1 MRCPS
6 SIRVG
11 RLLGISIRVH
21 WALLALGGVSIVT
34 GQGWPV
40 VLAFLAVTAHE
51 MAHVTVARSLGLDAM
66 DIELMPF
73 GGRTRMA
80 GLESREPSVEA
91 LVASAGPLS
100 SSLLAALTVAC
111 RPFIPVNPTLAD
123 FFVNVNLGLALF
135 NLLPAGSL
143 DGGRI
148 WRALRASRVGY
159 DRAEREVLRAERA
172 LAVML
177 LVAALVAAVFGALW
191 WQVLLVAGLLY
202 WAGERA
208 PHFAYWAVR
217 DLSTRQDQFLEQPVW
232 VVEDFAVREDARLL
246 DVLEAMRPR
255 HLHRVAVLGFDQRHL
270 GNVWEKDVLAALVEK
285 GPDSSV
291 GELVPRQN

>member
-1 MRCPS
+1 
-6 SIRVG
+6 
-11 RLLGISIRVH
+11 
-21 WALLALGGVSIVT
+21 
-34 GQGWPV
+34 
-40 VLAFLAVTAHE
+40 
-51 MAHVTVARSLGLDAM
+51 M